1 MSSPAKVL
9 QNSHESPEEIT
20 KLFYINNILLWRHL
34 EIRKIYKLGNM
45 GVVGI
50 VDGGHLGQSEFCVTY
65 WRNRRT
71 EAGK

>member
-9 QNSHESPEEIT
+9 QNSHDSPEEIT

-45 GVVGI
+45 GV
-50 VDGGHLGQSEFCVTY
+50 DGGHMGQSEFWVTY

-71 EAGK
+71 EAGR